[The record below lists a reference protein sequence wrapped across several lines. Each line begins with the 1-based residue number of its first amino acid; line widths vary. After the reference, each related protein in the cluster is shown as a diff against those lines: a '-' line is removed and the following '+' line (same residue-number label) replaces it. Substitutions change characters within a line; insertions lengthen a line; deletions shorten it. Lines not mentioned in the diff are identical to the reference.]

1 MMMNRYSLNELLPIL
16 KELTEKY
23 TSKESTSITYEKA
36 NQLMGA
42 INYCIGEWER
52 NETSK
57 NDLMESNKVE
67 AYYAYKIG
75 YDLIKQKVN
84 QLRNQY
90 NEVSSYFK
98 SYENRNY
105 EDTFI
110 IGIPQFFLRYDP
122 LFDPHNHIITMDY
135 PIIGKQPYEIYT
147 GVDAM
152 DMYIHAIEL
161 EQRFFSKLP
170 DDLVFSILN
179 NLPMNYKNYYFN
191 ICSIVL
197 RNILISF
204 TMKEKYKGKENE
216 YYILLKCMCLQTKRE
231 ELEYNFKKEL
241 ALFIQKYY
249 ENDTCL
255 LKYLS
260 LDLTDFVIELQN
272 AANNNCLENTV
283 LF

>member
-1 MMMNRYSLNELLPIL
+1 MIMSRYSLNELLPIL

-23 TSKESTSITYEKA
+23 TSKESTSISYEKA

-42 INYCIGEWER
+42 INYCIDEWER
-52 NETSK
+52 NETSR
-57 NDLMESNKVE
+57 NDVLNSNEME
-67 AYYAYKIG
+67 AYYAYKNG
-75 YDLIKQKVN
+75 YDLIKHKVN

-98 SYENRNY
+98 SYGNRNY

-110 IGIPQFFLRYDP
+110 KGIPEFFLRYDP

-135 PIIGKQPYEIYT
+135 PIIGNQPYEVYS
-147 GVDAM
+147 GVNAM

-179 NLPMNYKNYYFN
+179 NLPMNYKDYYFN

-204 TMKEKYKGKENE
+204 TMKEKCSERENE
-216 YYILLKCMCLQTKRE
+216 YYILLKCMCLETKRD
-231 ELEYNFKKEL
+231 ELENILKEEL
-241 ALFIQKYY
+241 ALLIQKYY
-249 ENDTCL
+249 ENDTRL
-255 LKYLS
+255 LKYLA
-260 LDLTDFVIELQN
+260 LDLADFSFELQN
-272 AANNNCLENTV
+272 AAKNNCLENIV